1 MARRV
6 GDKDKAPAGAGGDR
20 APAQSPLVLAGIA
33 LLLVLGG
40 WSLAEVRSVRKE
52 LTDKMAGLDT
62 KVAALQAKVEAGA
75 KAAQPRRS
83 GPDPDKAYTIRTD
96 GSPAK
101 GEPGAAVTIAEF
113 SDFQ

>member
-6 GDKDKAPAGAGGDR
+6 GDKDKTAAGGAVQR
-20 APAQSPLVLAGIA
+20 PAANSPMVLGGIA

-52 LTDKMAGLDT
+52 LTEKMAGLDT
-62 KVAALQAKVEAGA
+62 KVAVLQTKVEAGA
-75 KAAQPRRS
+75 KAGQPRRS

-96 GSPAK
+96 GSPAH
-101 GEPGAAVTIAEF
+101 GPASAAVTIAEF